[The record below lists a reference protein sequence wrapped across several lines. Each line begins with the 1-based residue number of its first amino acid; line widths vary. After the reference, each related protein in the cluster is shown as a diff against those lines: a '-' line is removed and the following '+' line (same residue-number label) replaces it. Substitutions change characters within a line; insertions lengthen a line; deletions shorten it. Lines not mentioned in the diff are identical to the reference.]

1 MIEERHM
8 ENEKSTAAPTTPP
21 VKQPWE
27 RPTLKYVGNVGDI
40 FLGGGGKT
48 SITSSDPGDGY
59 KPSGQG

>member
-1 MIEERHM
+1 M
-8 ENEKSTAAPTTPP
+8 ENEKATTAPEIPT

-48 SITSSDPGDGY
+48 SVLSSDPGDGY

>member
-1 MIEERHM
+1 M
-8 ENEKSTAAPTTPP
+8 ENEKPVSEPKTPT

-48 SITSSDPGDGY
+48 SVISADPGDGY

>member
-1 MIEERHM
+1 M
-8 ENEKSTAAPTTPP
+8 ENEKRTSTTPTP
-21 VKQPWE
+21 PAKPAYE

-48 SITSSDPGDGY
+48 SISSSDPGDGY

>member
-1 MIEERHM
+1 M
-8 ENEKSTAAPTTPP
+8 ENEKSATAPTPP
-21 VKQPWE
+21 PAEKQAWE

-48 SITSSDPGDGY
+48 SVTTADPGDGF

>member
-1 MIEERHM
+1 MK
-8 ENEKSTAAPTTPP
+8 NEKPTSASTTPP
-21 VKQPWE
+21 AKPPYE

>member
-1 MIEERHM
+1 M
-8 ENEKSTAAPTTPP
+8 ENEKRTSTTATPP
-21 VKQPWE
+21 AKPAYE

-48 SITSSDPGDGY
+48 SISSSDPGDGY